1 VSLTAKV
8 YIGLVLVLG
17 ATVLGFGLSSW
28 HPHDLRPF
36 LCCLVLA
43 IPASSLKVRL
53 PGITGTMSVLFV
65 FLLAGIAELGL
76 AETLIVGA
84 ICAVIQSYWHARV
97 RPRLVQLLFSVAN
110 LSFAIWCAHL
120 VYESSARLLFLQAP
134 FRLLIAAAVFFLANT
149 FPVAVVI
156 ALTERKSLNQVWSR
170 CYIWSFAYYLIGAAI
185 VGAFSMSNRLFD
197 WQVGLMV
204 LPIVYL
210 IYRSYHLYLDQ
221 LEAGQKHAEEEHK
234 HAVEV
239 AELHVRTTEALAS
252 AITANAK
259 LDAVIQASP
268 LAILALDRDGKVT
281 TWNAM
286 AENIL
291 GWSPEESIGSPLPI
305 AEGRS
310 AELVHNIIS
319 RAFLGDTVS
328 GQEMTQWRKD
338 GSPVQAGVWTAPLR
352 DVGGSISGVLIII
365 ADMTEQK
372 RLEEQLRVSQKMEAV
387 GRLAGGIAHDF
398 NNLLTVINGYGAM
411 LAASL
416 KADRYAASQAAEILG
431 AGTRAAELVSQLLA
445 FSRRQIIKPKAFE
458 VNQLVQNIQRM
469 LERVIGEHIT
479 LRADLQPNAG
489 WIRADPNQMEAILLN
504 LSTNAQDAMPQGG
517 ILSIETASID
527 ISETRLPGD
536 PDLPAGSY
544 VRLIV
549 RDTGQG
555 MDAETQ
561 QRLFEPFFTTKQK
574 GKGTGL
580 GLSSVYGSVQQNNG
594 RILVSS
600 ELGRGTVF
608 SIFLPRVEAP
618 GLLEPEPAVPRVAY
632 PGTETILLVED
643 QTAVRRM
650 LREALSGA
658 GYRVWEAGNGAEA
671 LEQCAASLSRIDL
684 VVSDIVM
691 PVMNGLRMVEELQR
705 RRPDLKVIFMSG
717 HAEEM
722 ISRQSGPDPVADV
735 MQKPFTPDVLVR
747 RVREV
752 LDQASANGFRRAA
765 RARNGQ

>member
-1 VSLTAKV
+1 MAKL
-8 YIGLVLVLG
+8 YIALVLAVGAAVLG
-17 ATVLGFGLSSW
+17 AGIYSW
-28 HPHDLRPF
+28 HPHELAPF

-43 IPASSLKVRL
+43 IPASGLKVRL

-84 ICAVIQSYWHARV
+84 ICAVVQSYWHAKV
-97 RPRLVQLLFSVAN
+97 QPRLVQLLFSVAN
-110 LSFAIWCAHL
+110 LSFAIWLAHL
-120 VYESSARLLFLQAP
+120 VYRSSAVLAPFLQAP
-134 FRLLIAAAVFFLANT
+134 VRLLIAASIFFLANT

-156 ALTERKSLNQVWSR
+156 ALTERKSLNQVWTR

-197 WQVGLMV
+197 WQVALMV

-210 IYRSYHLYLDQ
+210 IYRSYQLYLNQ
-221 LEAGQKHAEEEHK
+221 LEAGRKHAE
-234 HAVEV
+234 EV
-239 AELHVRTTEALAS
+239 AELHARTTEALAS

-286 AENIL
+286 AESIL
-291 GWSPEESIGSPLPI
+291 GWSPEESIGRPLPI
-305 AEGRS
+305 ADGRS
-310 AELVHNIIS
+310 AELVRNVIS
-319 RAFLGDTVS
+319 RAFLGDTVA

-338 GSPVQAGVWTAPLR
+338 GTPLQGAVWTAPLR
-352 DVGGSISGVLIII
+352 DGAGRVSGVLIII

-372 RLEEQLRVSQKMEAV
+372 RLEDQLRLSQKMEAV

-398 NNLLTVINGYGAM
+398 NNLLTVINGYSAM
-411 LAASL
+411 LVDSL
-416 KADRYAASQAAEILG
+416 KANRYASSQAGEIFG

-458 VNQLVQNIQRM
+458 INQLVQNIQRM

-479 LRADLQPNAG
+479 LTADLEPDAG

-517 ILSIETASID
+517 ILSIETARVD
-527 ISETRLPGD
+527 IGETHHPGE

-544 VRLIV
+544 VQLIV
-549 RDTGQG
+549 RDTGLG

-594 RILVSS
+594 RIMVRS
-600 ELGRGTVF
+600 ELGRGTEF

-618 GLLEPEPAVPRVAY
+618 ALLEPEPGTPNAAL

-643 QTAVRRM
+643 QTGVRRM
-650 LREALSGA
+650 LREALCLA

-671 LEQCAASLSRIDL
+671 LEQWAGSLDRIDL

-691 PVMNGLRMVEELQR
+691 PAMNGLRMVEEFQK
-705 RRPDLKVIFMSG
+705 RRPGLNVIFMSG

-722 ISRQSGPDPVADV
+722 ISRQGGPDPVPDV
-735 MQKPFTPDVLVR
+735 LQKPFTPDVLVR
-747 RVREV
+747 RVREI
-752 LDQASANGFRRAA
+752 LDRGSAKGERRAV
-765 RARNGQ
+765 RVRNAQG

>member
-1 VSLTAKV
+1 MAKL
-8 YIGLVLVLG
+8 YIALVLAVGAAVLG
-17 ATVLGFGLSSW
+17 LGIYSW
-28 HPHDLRPF
+28 HPHELAPF

-43 IPASSLKVRL
+43 IPASGLKVRL

-84 ICAVIQSYWHARV
+84 ICAVVQSYWHAKV

-110 LSFAIWCAHL
+110 LSFAIGLAHL
-120 VYESSARLLFLQAP
+120 VYRSSAVLVPFLQAP
-134 FRLLIAAAVFFLANT
+134 VRLLIAASVFFLANT

-156 ALTERKSLNQVWSR
+156 ALTERKSLEQVWTR
-170 CYIWSFAYYLIGAAI
+170 CYIWSFAYYLIGASI
-185 VGAFSMSNRLFD
+185 VGAFSMSSRLFD
-197 WQVGLMV
+197 WQVALMV

-210 IYRSYHLYLDQ
+210 IYRSYHLYLNQ
-221 LEAGQKHAEEEHK
+221 LEAGRKHAE
-234 HAVEV
+234 EV
-239 AELHVRTTEALAS
+239 AELHARTTEALAS

-268 LAILALDRDGKVT
+268 LAILALDREGKVT

-286 AENIL
+286 AESIL
-291 GWSPEESIGSPLPI
+291 GWSPEESIGRPLPI
-305 AEGRS
+305 ADGRS
-310 AELVHNIIS
+310 AELVRNVIS
-319 RAFLGDTVS
+319 RAFLGDTVA

-338 GSPVQAGVWTAPLR
+338 ATPLQGAVWTAPLLDGAGR
-352 DVGGSISGVLIII
+352 VSGVLMII

-372 RLEEQLRVSQKMEAV
+372 RLEDQLRLSQKMEAV

-398 NNLLTVINGYGAM
+398 NNLLTVINGYSAM
-411 LAASL
+411 LVDSL
-416 KADRYAASQAAEILG
+416 RADRYASAQAAEIFG

-458 VNQLVQNIQRM
+458 INQLVQNIQRM

-479 LRADLQPNAG
+479 LTADLEPDAG

-517 ILSIETASID
+517 TLSIETARVD
-527 ISETRLPGD
+527 IGETHQPGE
-536 PDLPAGSY
+536 PDLPPGSY
-544 VRLIV
+544 VQLIV
-549 RDTGQG
+549 RDTGLG

-594 RILVSS
+594 RIMVRSA
-600 ELGRGTVF
+600 LGLGTEF

-618 GLLEPEPAVPRVAY
+618 AFLEPEPGTPNAAL

-643 QTAVRRM
+643 QTGVRRM
-650 LREALSGA
+650 LREALCLA
-658 GYRVWEAGNGAEA
+658 GYRVWESGNGAEA
-671 LEQCAASLSRIDL
+671 LEQWAGSLDRIDL

-691 PVMNGLRMVEELQR
+691 PAMNGLRMVEELQK

-722 ISRQSGPDPVADV
+722 ISRQGGPDPVPDV
-735 MQKPFTPDVLVR
+735 LQKPFTPDVLVR
-747 RVREV
+747 RVREI
-752 LDQASANGFRRAA
+752 LDRGSAKGERRAV
-765 RARNGQ
+765 RVRNAQG

>member
-1 VSLTAKV
+1 
-8 YIGLVLVLG
+8 
-17 ATVLGFGLSSW
+17 
-28 HPHDLRPF
+28 
-36 LCCLVLA
+36 
-43 IPASSLKVRL
+43 
-53 PGITGTMSVLFV
+53 
-65 FLLAGIAELGL
+65 
-76 AETLIVGA
+76 
-84 ICAVIQSYWHARV
+84 
-97 RPRLVQLLFSVAN
+97 
-110 LSFAIWCAHL
+110 
-120 VYESSARLLFLQAP
+120 
-134 FRLLIAAAVFFLANT
+134 
-149 FPVAVVI
+149 
-156 ALTERKSLNQVWSR
+156 
-170 CYIWSFAYYLIGAAI
+170 
-185 VGAFSMSNRLFD
+185 MSNRLFD

-210 IYRSYHLYLDQ
+210 IYRSYHLYLHQ
-221 LEAGQKHAEEEHK
+221 LEAGRKHAEEEHK

-239 AELHVRTTEALAS
+239 AELHARTTEALAS

-268 LAILALDRDGKVT
+268 LAIMALDRDGKVT

-286 AENIL
+286 AESIL
-291 GWSPEESIGSPLPI
+291 GWSPEESVGSPLPI

-310 AELVHNIIS
+310 AELVRNIIS

-338 GSPVQAGVWTAPLR
+338 GSPFQAAVWTAPLR

-372 RLEEQLRVSQKMEAV
+372 RLEEQLRLSQKMEAV

-398 NNLLTVINGYGAM
+398 NNLLTVINGYSAM
-411 LAASL
+411 LLDSL
-416 KADRYAASQAAEILG
+416 KADRYAAGQAAEIFG

-445 FSRRQIIKPKAFE
+445 FSRRQMIKPKAFE
-458 VNQLVQNIQRM
+458 INQLVQNIQRM
-469 LERVIGEHIT
+469 LERVIGEHII

-527 ISETRLPGD
+527 IGETRQLGD
-536 PDLPAGSY
+536 ADLPAGSY

-594 RILVSS
+594 RILLSS

-618 GLLEPEPAVPRVAY
+618 AFLEPETAAPKIAQ

-643 QTAVRRM
+643 QSAVRRM

-671 LEQCAASLSRIDL
+671 LKQYADSLSRIDL

-722 ISRQSGPDPVADV
+722 ISRQSGADPILDV
-735 MQKPFTPDVLVR
+735 LQKPFTPDVLVR
-747 RVREV
+747 RVREI
-752 LDQASANGFRRAA
+752 LDQASANCFCRAA
-765 RARNGQ
+765 RAQNGQ